1 VTARLECEVL
11 VVGGG
16 LAGAVAALAPRRAGA
31 RVALARRAPGATAL
45 SSGALSSGT
54 DPAELPGA
62 FLGARAGVA
71 DSARRLAAL
80 RPRHPYAVAG
90 ERLGR
95 LEEALAFAA
104 GELGSVLAPFTGRHR
119 WLPTPYG
126 SLQAAALCQRT
137 MVAADL
143 AEARGLLAV
152 VALRGHLSWDAGMA
166 AASIERSAPLGG
178 PRAVVA
184 RLDFPMWEEA
194 ALWRPHELAR
204 FLERPGA
211 AEDLGGMLRRAL
223 PPRASAA
230 VFPPVLGLSS
240 GADVAGRIAAAAGL
254 PVAETLSDVPSIP
267 GLRLQAALEARL
279 RAAGVEVLPGDLREA
294 RGPGQPA
301 RCAEREVLAPS
312 WVLASGRF
320 VGGGIVRRGTLVE
333 PLLGIPV
340 AAAEAFGGWGAHLA
354 GRPAASLTH
363 RDWRTAQP
371 LLSAGLASD
380 ALFRPVDAQGAVVHQ
395 RLFAAGAVL
404 GGYDQA
410 SDGSGLGVA
419 VFTGYLSGQAA
430 AAGGGLAAAP
440 ALGRPLGTL
449 GPGGGK
455 GGGA

>member
-1 VTARLECEVL
+1 MARLDCDVL

-16 LAGAVAALAPRRAGA
+16 LAGALAALAARRSGA

-54 DPAELPGA
+54 DPTELPGA

-90 ERLGR
+90 QRLER
-95 LEEALAFAA
+95 LEEALHFAA
-104 GELGSVLAPFTGRHR
+104 GELGPLLAPFTGRHR

-126 SLQAAALCQRT
+126 SFRAAALCQRT

-152 VALRGHLSWDAGMA
+152 VALRGHLGWDAGMA
-166 AASIERSAPLGG
+166 AASVARASPLGG
-178 PRAVVA
+178 PRAEVA

-211 AEDLGGMLRRAL
+211 AEDLGAMLRGAL
-223 PPRASAA
+223 PRGASAA
-230 VFPPVLGLSS
+230 LFPPVLGLSPE
-240 GADVAGRIAAAAGL
+240 ADVAGRIAGAAGL
-254 PVAETLSDVPSIP
+254 PVAETLSDVPSVP

-279 RAAGVEVLPGDLREA
+279 RASGVEVLAGDLREA
-294 RGPGQPA
+294 RGPGEPA
-301 RCAEREVLAPS
+301 PCAGREVLAAS

-320 VGGGIVRRGTLVE
+320 VGGGIVRRGMLAE

-340 AAAEAFGGWGAHLA
+340 TAAEAFGGWGAHLA

-363 RDWRTAQP
+363 RDWRVAQP
-371 LLSAGLASD
+371 LLSAGVASD
-380 ALFRPVDAQGAVVHQ
+380 ALFRPVDAHGEVIHP

-404 GGYDQA
+404 GGHELA

-419 VFTGYLSGQAA
+419 AFTGYLAGQAA
-430 AAGGGLAAAP
+430 ATGADLAAAP
-440 ALGRPLGTL
+440 TLGKPVGALGPA
-449 GPGGGK
+449 
-455 GGGA
+455 GGGASA